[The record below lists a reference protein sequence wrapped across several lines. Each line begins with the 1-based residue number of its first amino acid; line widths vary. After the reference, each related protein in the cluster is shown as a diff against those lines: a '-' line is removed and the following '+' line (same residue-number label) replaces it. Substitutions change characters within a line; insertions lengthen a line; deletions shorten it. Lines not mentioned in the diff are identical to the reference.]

1 MDVMEA
7 IRTRRSVRGYE
18 AKPVEDEKLMTVLE
32 AGRLAPSAKNLQ
44 EWRFVVVRDAATRQ
58 KLVAVAHNQAFVGEA
73 PVVIACCADT
83 DEHVMRC
90 GQLCYPIDVAIAID
104 HMTLAAVELGLG
116 TCWIGSF
123 YEDQAKEVLG
133 IPEEIRVV
141 ELLALGY
148 PKLGETGR
156 PKSRLA
162 MDEILHWEKWGKR
175 SR

>member
-18 AKPVEDEKLMTVLE
+18 DRPVEDEKLMAVLE

-58 KLVAVAHNQAFVGEA
+58 KLVKVARDQAFVGEA

-123 YEDQAKEVLG
+123 YEDQAKQVLG
-133 IPEEIRVV
+133 IPPEIHVV
-141 ELLALGY
+141 ELLTLGY
-148 PKLGETGR
+148 PKFGDTGR
-156 PKSRLA
+156 PKSRLT
-162 MDEILHWEKWGKR
+162 MDEILHWEKWGAQGK
-175 SR
+175 